1 MGLGVKLAKSK
12 GKVEK
17 IKIRAKTQKLEDLP
31 MPSIEKIDFLAKTLS
46 QEIAADTF
54 KRKYAPVASVL
65 KLVGAGAFIAA
76 SFALPNLPLVLKP
89 FINNENEF
97 EIWKRFNIPYFQRTL
112 RRLEKTKLVEI
123 GEEKGMQV
131 VKITDRGRRKILR
144 YALDRIEIKKPRMW
158 DGKWLLVAFDL
169 PEKLAHA
176 RQTLLAYL
184 KGWGFYPLQESLY
197 LHAFSCEKE
206 IEFLREYLG
215 IGEYIRIFQVTK
227 IENDELFR
235 EFFGV

>member
-1 MGLGVKLAKSK
+1 MSNKVNDKVK
-12 GKVEK
+12 K
-17 IKIRAKTQKLEDLP
+17 IKRRAKTQKSEDLP
-31 MPSIEKIDFLAKTLS
+31 LPSGEKVDFLAKTLI
-46 QEIAADTF
+46 QEMAADAF

-65 KLVGAGAFIAA
+65 KLAGAGAFIAA
-76 SFALPNLPLVLKP
+76 SFALPNLPLALKP
-89 FINNENEF
+89 FIRNENEY
-97 EIWKRFNIPYFQRTL
+97 EIWKRFNIPYLKRTL
-112 RRLEKTKLVEI
+112 RRLEKAKLVEI

-131 VKITDRGRRKILR
+131 VKITDGGRRKILR
-144 YALDRIEIKKPRMW
+144 YALDKIRIKKPKFW

-169 PEKLAHA
+169 PEKSAHI
-176 RQTLLAYL
+176 RQTFLAYL
-184 KGWGFYPLQESLY
+184 KDWGFYPLQESLY
-197 LHAFSCEKE
+197 LHAFGCGKE